1 MFSVLAR
8 HIQKY
13 RQFHRERVKDKLKFE
28 CITACTTTLG
38 NKHCTKYLIISST
51 SDQKTK
57 ILNQKDLGIFCHLKF
72 KNGYFPSDLYIHIW
86 QMVKIHLLE
95 VLLPHND
102 LLSLIYSLH
111 IDDLCVFSEIVVCFF
126 SAGYFFPHIL
136 LTKVARKNGKFL
148 SSTM

>member
-72 KNGYFPSDLYIHIW
+72 KNGYFPSDLYIHI
-86 QMVKIHLLE
+86 
-95 VLLPHND
+95 
-102 LLSLIYSLH
+102 
-111 IDDLCVFSEIVVCFF
+111 
-126 SAGYFFPHIL
+126 
-136 LTKVARKNGKFL
+136 
-148 SSTM
+148 

>member
-13 RQFHRERVKDKLKFE
+13 RQFHRERVKDKLKFK

-95 VLLPHND
+95 VLLPHNTM
-102 LLSLIYSLH
+102 IYSLWFTVYTLM
-111 IDDLCVFSEIVVCFF
+111 IYVYFLKLLFVSSQQDIFSHT
-126 SAGYFFPHIL
+126 YF
-136 LTKVARKNGKFL
+136 
-148 SSTM
+148 

>member
-13 RQFHRERVKDKLKFE
+13 RQFHRERVKDKLKFK

-95 VLLPHND
+95 VLLPHNTM
-102 LLSLIYSLH
+102 IYSLWFTVYTLM
-111 IDDLCVFSEIVVCFF
+111 IYVYFLKLLFVFSQQDIF
-126 SAGYFFPHIL
+126 SHTYF
-136 LTKVARKNGKFL
+136 
-148 SSTM
+148 